1 MSARCPNERTLGND
15 ALTLGFHIQRLSRV
29 SLGRKSKMNNSVTI
43 RLRNVEPSD
52 ISIFFEQHLDPEA
65 NRMAAF
71 VRKERQDRAVFDV
84 HWKRI
89 LDSSANVNK
98 TILRG
103 EEVAGCI
110 ACFPM
115 EGQLEVTFWVR
126 KKHWGKGVATQALKK
141 LLQEITHRPIF
152 ARAAKDNIG
161 SVRVLQKCDFK
172 IIGEDKGFA
181 EGRDEETEE
190 YIFRLDE

>member
-1 MSARCPNERTLGND
+1 
-15 ALTLGFHIQRLSRV
+15 
-29 SLGRKSKMNNSVTI
+29 MNNSVAVT
-43 RLRNVEPSD
+43 LRNVETSD
-52 ISIFFEQHLDPEA
+52 ISIFFEQQLDPEA

-71 VRKERQDRAVFDV
+71 VRKERHDRAAFDA

-89 LDSSANVNK
+89 MNAPGIVNK

-103 EEVAGCI
+103 AEVAGSI
-110 ACFPM
+110 ACFPQ
-115 EGQLEVTFWVR
+115 EGELEVTYWIG
-126 KKHWGKGVATQALKK
+126 KEHWGKGVATEALKQ

-181 EGRDEETEE
+181 QGRGEETEE
-190 YIFRLDE
+190 YIFRLDGEIQ

>member
-1 MSARCPNERTLGND
+1 MD
-15 ALTLGFHIQRLSRV
+15 
-29 SLGRKSKMNNSVTI
+29 NSVTI
-43 RLRNVEPSD
+43 TLRNVETSD
-52 ISIFFEQHLDPEA
+52 ISIFYEQQLDPEA

-71 VRKERQDRAVFDV
+71 VRKERQDRAVFDA

-89 LDSSANVNK
+89 MDSTGIVNK

-103 EEVAGCI
+103 EEIAGHISCY
-110 ACFPM
+110 PQ
-115 EGQLEVTFWVR
+115 EGELEVTYWIG

-161 SVRVLQKCDFK
+161 SIRVLQKCDFK

-181 EGRDEETEE
+181 EGRGQETEE
-190 YIFRLDE
+190 YILRLDGEIQ

>member
-1 MSARCPNERTLGND
+1 
-15 ALTLGFHIQRLSRV
+15 
-29 SLGRKSKMNNSVTI
+29 MNNSVTI
-43 RLRNVEPSD
+43 TLRNVESSD
-52 ISIFFEQHLDPEA
+52 ISIFFEQQLDPEA

-71 VRKERQDRAVFDV
+71 VRKERKDRAAFDA

-89 LDSSANVNK
+89 TDSTANVNK

-103 EEVAGCI
+103 EEVAGHI
-110 ACFPM
+110 ACFPLDG
-115 EGQLEVTFWVR
+115 ELEVTYWIG
-126 KKHWGKGVATQALKK
+126 KKHWCSGVATQALKI

-181 EGRDEETEE
+181 QGRGEETEE
-190 YIFRLDE
+190 YIFRLDGQIQ

>member
-1 MSARCPNERTLGND
+1 MD
-15 ALTLGFHIQRLSRV
+15 
-29 SLGRKSKMNNSVTI
+29 NSVTT
-43 RLRNVEPSD
+43 LRNVERSD
-52 ISIFFEQHLDPEA
+52 ISIFFEQQLDPEA

-71 VRKERQDRAVFDV
+71 VRVDRHDRAAFDA
-84 HWKRI
+84 HWQRI
-89 LDSSANVNK
+89 MDSTGTVNK

-115 EGQLEVTFWVR
+115 EGELEVTYWIG
-126 KKHWGKGVATQALKK
+126 KKHWGKGVATRALKK

-161 SVRVLQKCDFK
+161 SIRVLQKCDFK

-181 EGRDEETEE
+181 EGRGKETEE
-190 YIFRLDE
+190 YIFRLDGETNDQNT